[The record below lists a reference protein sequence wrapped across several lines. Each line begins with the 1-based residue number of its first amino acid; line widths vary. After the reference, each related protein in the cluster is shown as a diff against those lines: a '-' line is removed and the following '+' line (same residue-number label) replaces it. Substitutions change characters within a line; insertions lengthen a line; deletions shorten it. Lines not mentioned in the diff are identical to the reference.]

1 MAPKIP
7 KQIRKALLRDRQ
19 YHAHDERPQ
28 RTQQAP
34 GTPDTKSSITERDLR
49 KILSAP
55 IGKRDSNTNA
65 VISQD
70 ILWEYLPRQHDGLTI
85 DPFTA
90 SFILQDVADQALRQ
104 KLREIPGLVLSNM
117 PGRALGGMLTVPTDM
132 LCVFREKDSHF
143 PTIYKI
149 FPS

>member
-1 MAPKIP
+1 MSDHNEHNRPPAPQTRSERRERVKEYCRILQ
-7 KQIRKALLRDRQ
+7 KVTHDLR
-19 YHAHDERPQ
+19 
-28 RTQQAP
+28 
-34 GTPDTKSSITERDLR
+34 SSITERDLR

-90 SFILQDVADQALRQ
+90 SFILQDVADQAVRQ
-104 KLREIPGLVLSNM
+104 KLREIPGLVLSSLYFI
-117 PGRALGGMLTVPTDM
+117 AS
-132 LCVFREKDSHF
+132 FRF
-143 PTIYKI
+143 
-149 FPS
+149 